1 MDPDPLVIRKGT
13 AGDSAAI
20 ARIQAASPESAHW
33 NPESYLGYDCLVA
46 IAQSEVVAF
55 LVSRELLPGEREIL
69 NLAVIPS
76 YRRRGIASRLLK
88 EELDRSSETWFL
100 EVRESNLAALNLY
113 KQMGFTP
120 VGRREQYYQDPSD
133 AAIVM
138 RIVSCYR
145 HDAQSAVG
153 DRLPGE

>member
-1 MDPDPLVIRKGT
+1 MDPDPLVIRKAT
-13 AGDSAAI
+13 AGDKAAI
-20 ARIQAASPESAHW
+20 ARVQTASPESAHW
-33 NPESYLGYDCLVA
+33 SPESYLEYDCLVA
-46 IAQSEVVAF
+46 VAQSEVVAF
-55 LVSRELLPGEREIL
+55 LVSRQLVPGEREIL

-76 YRRRGIASRLLK
+76 YRRRGIARSLLA
-88 EELDRSSETWFL
+88 EQLNGSSQTWFL
-100 EVRESNLAALNLY
+100 EVRESNLAALKLY
-113 KQMGFTP
+113 KQMGFTA